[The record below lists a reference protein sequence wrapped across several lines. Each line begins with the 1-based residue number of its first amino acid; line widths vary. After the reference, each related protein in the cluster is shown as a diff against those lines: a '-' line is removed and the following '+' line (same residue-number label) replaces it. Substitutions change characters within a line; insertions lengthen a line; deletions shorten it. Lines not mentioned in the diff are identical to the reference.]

1 MADTNKTDKNNIKIS
16 KANEAYV
23 FRISPT
29 KEQEVLINKTFGC
42 CRFIYNNLLSDRTEY
57 YKENKSSLKREVSYY
72 KKDNAFLKEVD
83 SLALANAKKNLDTAF
98 KNFFEKRSGYP
109 CFKKKGINESYTTN
123 RLVNKNGNE
132 NISISNGYIK
142 LPKLGLVKIKQH
154 RPIREGA
161 IIKSCT
167 ISYKSGNYY
176 ISILIEYEE
185 HINYIDKKSIP
196 LDKVIGL
203 DYMSHG
209 LYIDSNGIEA
219 NYPNFYRKSEKK
231 LARLQKELSKKK
243 KASNNYKKQLKKVQK
258 LSKHI
263 ADQRKDF
270 LHKLSNQITNDYWL
284 ICIED
289 INLSAFKK
297 MLKLGKSTSD
307 NGFGLFRTFL
317 EYKSHKKGGYIIKI
331 DKYYP
336 SSKVCNVCG
345 YKNTELTLKDREW
358 VCPVCGTLH
367 NRDNNAAIN
376 IKNEGYRAFMAA

>member
-23 FRISPT
+23 FRISPS

-57 YKENKSSLKREVSYY
+57 YKENKSSLKKEVSYY

-167 ISYKSGNYY
+167 ISYKAGNYY

-203 DYMSHG
+203 DYMSQG

-243 KASNNYKKQLKKVQK
+243 KGSNNYKKQLKKVQK

-358 VCPVCGTLH
+358 ICPVCGTLH